1 MLYHRRSQWIFVIA
15 AILIIG
21 VATLISAYSAPAIA
35 QESTGGAV
43 SDDGQYEW
51 YRLDE
56 NGEPIVTLWF
66 FWSKSCPHCQHAHP
80 FIVDLP
86 NQLPW
91 LELKALE
98 LNTAPENTELYMN
111 LASSIGEQAM
121 YVPAFIY
128 CGHMEAGYD
137 DHDTTGAAL
146 KEDLEACYERAV
158 QELAAANPADE
169 PLDATATITDSEAIT
184 TAPAA
189 GDSAAAEADVAS
201 PGGDTAAETIAA
213 EPVAAGNDTQRA
225 QTINVPL
232 VGTISV
238 GSLSLPALTLLIAA
252 VDSINPCAIFVLMF
266 LLSLMVHAQSRT
278 RMLIIGI
285 VFVFFSG
292 LIYFIFMAAWL
303 NVFMWIGE
311 IQLITVIAGLVAM
324 AIAIINIKDFFF
336 YKQGVSL
343 SIPDSAKPG
352 LYARTRNLVQAG
364 SLGAMVVSTALL
376 AIAANSYE
384 LLCTAGFPMVYT
396 RILTMSDLSTAAYYA
411 YLVAYN
417 VIYVIPLLVIVIAF
431 SLFLGSRKL
440 GEAEGRALKLVSGM
454 MMLMLGFVL
463 VFAPSA
469 LNNMTVSVSIVF
481 SALAISA
488 LIIFVDRRWFQK
500 KPTPKRAAR

>member
-1 MLYHRRSQWIFVIA
+1 MLHHRRNQWIFVIA
-15 AILIIG
+15 ALLVLG
-21 VATLISAYSAPAIA
+21 AASLSSSFAAPAIA
-35 QESTGGAV
+35 QEAIDVPTADNSE
-43 SDDGQYEW
+43 YEW

-80 FIVDLP
+80 FIMDLP

-91 LELKALE
+91 LELKDLE
-98 LNTAPENTELYMN
+98 LNTAPENTQLYVDMA
-111 LASSIGEQAM
+111 ASVDEQAM

-146 KEDLEACYERAV
+146 KEDLIACYERTKV
-158 QELAAANPADE
+158 ELAQTSTSSGD
-169 PLDATATITDSEAIT
+169 IT
-184 TAPAA
+184 
-189 GDSAAAEADVAS
+189 
-201 PGGDTAAETIAA
+201 GDTAAAGAESESVGAEAA
-213 EPVAAGNDTQRA
+213 VQGELEPADLMVAGAAVERQS
-225 QTINVPL
+225 TINIPL
-232 VGTISV
+232 MGSV
-238 GSLSLPALTLLIAA
+238 NASALSLPALTLLIAA
-252 VDSINPCAIFVLMF
+252 VDSVNPCAIFVLMF

-278 RMLIIGI
+278 RMLIIGM

-292 LIYFIFMAAWL
+292 LIYFVFMAAWL

-311 IQLITVIAGLVAM
+311 IQLITTIAGLVAM
-324 AIAIINIKDFFF
+324 GIAIINIKDFFF

-352 LYARTRNLVQAG
+352 LYARTRHLVQAG
-364 SLGAMVVSTALL
+364 SLGAMVFSTALL

-417 VIYVIPLLVIVIAF
+417 VIYVIPLFAIVVAF
-431 SLFLGSRKL
+431 SFFLGSRKL

-463 VFAPSA
+463 VFAPQS

-481 SALAISA
+481 TALALSA
-488 LIIFVDRRWFQK
+488 IIIFVDHRWFQK
-500 KPTPKRAAR
+500 KPAPGKVRPRKATR